1 MKKLDHKDREI
12 LQLMQTD
19 ASLSIGDIADRC
31 HLSKSA
37 CWRRIQGYDSAGIIK
52 TRTAILNAESLGL
65 SLTVYISVRTNQHNV
80 EWSKRF
86 MDITDNLDNVLEVHR
101 MSGDLDYL
109 IKAVVI
115 DMKDF
120 DRLYQELIKADL
132 YDVSSSFVMEEMK
145 STTHLPLGRTEV

>member
-1 MKKLDHKDREI
+1 MKEVDLKDREI
-12 LQLMQTD
+12 LRLMQGD
-19 ASLSIGDIADRC
+19 DNLSIGDIAERC
-31 HLSKSA
+31 NLSKSA
-37 CWRRIQGYDSAGIIK
+37 CWRRIQNFDEAGIIK

-65 SLTVYISVRTNQHNV
+65 ALTVYISVRTNQHNV
-80 EWSKRF
+80 DWSQRF
-86 MDITDNLDNVLEVHR
+86 KEITHQLDNVLEVHR

-132 YDVSSSFVMEEMK
+132 YDVSSSFVMEELK
-145 STTHLPLGRTEV
+145 ATTQLPI

>member
-1 MKKLDHKDREI
+1 MRDLDNKDLEI
-12 LQLMQTD
+12 LRLMQGD
-19 ASLSIGDIADRC
+19 GNLSIGDIAQQC
-31 HLSKSA
+31 NLSKSA
-37 CWRRIQGYDSAGIIK
+37 CWRRIQKFDEVGTIK

-65 SLTVYISVRTNQHNV
+65 ALTVYISVRTNQHNV
-80 EWSKRF
+80 DWSQQFKE
-86 MDITDNLDNVLEVHR
+86 ITHRLNNVLEVHR

-132 YDVSSSFVMEEMK
+132 YDVSSSFVMEELK
-145 STTHLPLGRTEV
+145 STTQLPI